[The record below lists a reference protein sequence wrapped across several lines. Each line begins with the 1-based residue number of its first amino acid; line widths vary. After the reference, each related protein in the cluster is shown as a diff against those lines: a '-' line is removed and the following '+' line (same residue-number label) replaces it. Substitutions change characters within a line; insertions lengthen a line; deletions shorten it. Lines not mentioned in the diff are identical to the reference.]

1 MKSKAEVET
10 LLDDA
15 EREIKAVL
23 SKYGAYI
30 STLYPDDSITLTIG
44 HQEPHPNG
52 DIRVTERETDI

>member
-23 SKYGAYI
+23 IKHGVYI
-30 STLYPDDSITLTIG
+30 SMLYPDDRVSLAIG
-44 HQEPHPNG
+44 YQEPHPNG